1 MHRSLVL
8 LLILLAGC
16 AAYDPPVTGDRAS
29 TKFQADLVRC
39 RKQASTAA
47 SRRANAT
54 PQSAAMAVFDAG
66 DRQRQDLTT
75 CMQGRGYAPRSPN
88 VTPAG

>member
-1 MHRSLVL
+1 MHRSLFA

-16 AAYDPPVTGDRAS
+16 ASAYDPPVTGDRSS

-54 PQSAAMAVFDAG
+54 PQSAVKAMFDSG
-66 DRQRQDLTT
+66 DQERQDLTT
-75 CMQGRGYAPRSPN
+75 CMQGRGYPRRSPS
-88 VTPAG
+88 